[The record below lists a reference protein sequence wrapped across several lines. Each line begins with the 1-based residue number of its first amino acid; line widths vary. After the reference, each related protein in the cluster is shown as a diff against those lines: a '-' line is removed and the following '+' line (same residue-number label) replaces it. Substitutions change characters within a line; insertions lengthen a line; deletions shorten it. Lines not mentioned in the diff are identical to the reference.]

1 MNFSIFDKIFTIMQ
15 EASFRGLINIIF
27 WFFVIYYAIKFLSKL
42 LLPVLAKKVVEK
54 ANQQFEKQYQQHQ
67 NNQSGQNQNHE
78 KEAPKKK
85 EVVGEYVDFEEID

>member
-1 MNFSIFDKIFTIMQ
+1 
-15 EASFRGLINIIF
+15 
-27 WFFVIYYAIKFLSKL
+27 
-42 LLPVLAKKVVEK
+42 LPVLAKKVVEK